1 MDENEVGYA
10 IIGAAIEVHRAL
22 GPGLLEGVY
31 EECLAMELS
40 LRGLRSERQRRLP
53 VVYKG
58 RQVAADL
65 RIDLLVEDQVIV
77 EVKAVE
83 NLIPVHSAQLL
94 SYLRLS
100 GKPLGLLINF
110 NVPLLR
116 DGVRRIANQCAD
128 LRAFA
133 SSR

>member
-1 MDENEVGYA
+1 MDENEVA
-10 IIGAAIEVHRAL
+10 KAVIGAAIEVHRAL

-31 EECLAMELS
+31 EECLAVELE
-40 LRGLRSERQRRLP
+40 LRGLRGERQRRIA
-53 VVYKG
+53 VQYKG

-65 RIDLLVEDQVIV
+65 RIDLLVEDRVIV
-77 EVKAVE
+77 ELKAVE
-83 NLIPVHSAQLL
+83 KLLPVHGAQLL
-94 SYLRLS
+94 SYLRLTDTS
-100 GKPLGLLINF
+100 LGLLINF

-116 DGVRRIANQCAD
+116 EGIRRVVNHCAD

>member
-1 MDENEVGYA
+1 MDENVVGHA

-31 EECLAMELS
+31 EECLAMELT
-40 LRGLRSERQRRLP
+40 LRKLRSERQRRVP
-53 VVYKG
+53 IQYKG
-58 RQVAADL
+58 HHVAADL
-65 RIDLLVEDQVIV
+65 RIDLLVEEQVIV

-83 NLIPVHSAQLL
+83 KLLPVHSAQLL

-100 GKPLGLLINF
+100 QKTLGLLINF

-116 DGVRRIANQCAD
+116 EGVRRVVNHCVD
-128 LRAFA
+128 LRVFA

>member
-1 MDENEVGYA
+1 MDENQVGYA

-40 LRGLRSERQRRLP
+40 LRGLCSQRQQRLP
-53 VVYKG
+53 VIYKG
-58 RQVAADL
+58 HSVAADL
-65 RIDLLVEDQVIV
+65 RIDLLVEDLVIV

-83 NLIPVHSAQLL
+83 KLIPVHSAQLL

-128 LRAFA
+128 LRVFA